1 MRFFEIYD
9 RIAGGDET
17 VYVGR
22 IALESDGTGYVVLA
36 DRPGE
41 VFEVREKTLGAKW
54 KKPSEDGG
62 IVQPWLLNRPEGKQA

>member
-1 MRFFEIYD
+1 MRFFEVFD
-9 RIAGGDET
+9 RVNGSDET

-41 VFEVREKTLGAKW
+41 VFEVREIEVERR
-54 KKPSEDGG
+54 EDGG
-62 IVQPWLLNRPEGKQA
+62 IVQPWLLKRPEGGAA